1 MWSPIMPSGPLKV
14 FWRGSQSAWPA
25 TTRSRFLPST
35 ILRAIALSKSVT
47 RLNWP
52 VLRLFRC
59 TSCSI
64 QSTRAMAAI
73 RKSVI
78 TLRFKNNF
86 DFVALLHGDGQYA
99 PEVLPELLKPLDQG
113 IADAVFGSRMLS
125 RGAARKGGMPLYK
138 LSATRSSRRF
148 KTGCCGRI

>member
-1 MWSPIMPSGPLKV
+1 MPSGPLKV
-14 FWRGSQSAWPA
+14 FCRVFQSAWPT

-47 RLNWP
+47 RSNWRVLCRFPLHVLFNP
-52 VLRLFRC
+52 VNQGYGGNQKIGYHF
-59 TSCSI
+59 
-64 QSTRAMAAI
+64 AI
-73 RKSVI
+73 
-78 TLRFKNNF
+78 KNDF

-138 LSATRSSRRF
+138 LSATKSSRRF
-148 KTGCCGRI
+148 KTVCCARI